1 MLKKAGV
8 AVSVDVSLLTFIMF
22 YLNLVFDPL
31 VYTLHLP
38 SVQSFC
44 TGWFGALMG
53 SQSRVSDGVVSYNH
67 NTGSRAAGSRA
78 EEQRRKRHS
87 EEKFEMRSP
96 VSG

>member
-1 MLKKAGV
+1 
-8 AVSVDVSLLTFIMF
+8 
-22 YLNLVFDPL
+22 
-31 VYTLHLP
+31 
-38 SVQSFC
+38 
-44 TGWFGALMG
+44 MG

-67 NTGSRAAGSRA
+67 NTGSRAAAGSRA